1 MKIAFVSIM
10 EGTAWGGSE
19 ELWYRAAKE
28 ANKRGFDV
36 CSLTK
41 KWEDIPEKIA
51 ELSELKVDTLFFRNT
66 SRSLAQR
73 VINNMK
79 IFKVKDYVLPEV
91 HADFYILS
99 QGGTFDFL
107 YRPQIMDLI
116 LESGK
121 PYMIISQH
129 NAEHGHIVDENSRD
143 AAINFIKGAKKFCFV
158 SERNRITAE
167 RQLAFKF
174 DNTTIISNPSTL
186 KQVGIKKFK
195 DADKLIMA
203 CVARLDCDFKGQD
216 ILLQVLSASKWKDRP
231 FTLTLYGQGRHQ
243 KHLENLIS
251 FYNLEDKVTIKGH
264 VNNVDNIWSDN
275 HVLVLPSISEGT
287 SLALIEAMLSGRTA
301 VVTDVGDSNVYVKNG
316 ETGFLADSASL
327 NAMENALEAL
337 WKNRE
342 SIRQLGING
351 FQNALEKTNLFPE
364 VTLLSYIN
372 E

>member
-28 ANKRGFDV
+28 ANKRGFEV

-41 KWEDIPEKIA
+41 KWQDIPEKIV
-51 ELSELKVDTLFFRNT
+51 ELSELKIETLFFRNS

-73 VINNMK
+73 VFNSLK
-79 IFKVKDYVLPEV
+79 LFKAKDYVLPEV

-99 QGGTFDFL
+99 QGGTYDFI
-107 YRPQIMDLI
+107 YRPQIMELI
-116 LESGK
+116 IKSGK

-129 NAEHGHIVDENSRD
+129 NAEHGQIIDEHKRD
-143 AAINFIKGAKKFCFV
+143 AAINFIKMAKKFCFV
-158 SERNRITAE
+158 SARNRTTAE

-174 DNTTIISNPSTL
+174 ENASTISNPSTL
-186 KQVGIKKFK
+186 RQVGIKEFK
-195 DADKLIMA
+195 EENKLLMA

-216 ILLQVLSASKWKDRP
+216 ILLQILSTSKWKNRA
-231 FTLTLYGQGRHQ
+231 FVLTLFGQGRHQ
-243 KHLENLIS
+243 KYLETLID
-251 FYNLEDKVTIKGH
+251 FYNLKDKVTIKGH
-264 VNNVDNIWSDN
+264 VEDVDNIWTHN

-301 VVTDVGDSNVYVKNG
+301 VATDVGDSNVYVKNG
-316 ETGFLADSASL
+316 ETGFLADSASV
-327 NAMENALEAL
+327 NAVENALEAL
-337 WKNRE
+337 WNNRKNLKE
-342 SIRQLGING
+342 LGVKG
-351 FQNALEKTNLFPE
+351 FQNALAKTNLFPE
-364 VTLLSYIN
+364 QTLLSYIN